1 MSRAHRVAPQQR
13 WTDSWLCL
21 INLYRYDRQHLKTK
35 AFLSGVINFPN
46 NDCAITKKKKKKKST
61 VETPHYVLEI
71 LGRNRIKSTR
81 CSKPGGANMRD
92 LRNQLL
98 QLLVALVGWG
108 VPTHT
113 PTFSDINNGSENK
126 LNSI

>member
-1 MSRAHRVAPQQR
+1 MA
-13 WTDSWLCL
+13 
-21 INLYRYDRQHLKTK
+21 
-35 AFLSGVINFPN
+35 
-46 NDCAITKKKKKKKST
+46 
-61 VETPHYVLEI
+61 HYVLEI

-81 CSKPGGANMRD
+81 CSEPGGANMRD

-108 VPTHT
+108 VLAHT

-126 LNSI
+126 LKLHLVNSRNEKSAFWLGEQV